1 MSMQIYREKIDKID
15 DDILDLLERR
25 KIYSKIISKIKAK
38 NNQSLTDPE
47 REEKILNRLKSKSK
61 KLKQE
66 QIENIFKA
74 IINICK
80 E

>member
-38 NNQSLTDPE
+38 NNQSLTDLE
-47 REEKILNRLKSKSK
+47 REEKIFNRLKSKSK

-66 QIENIFKA
+66 QIENIFKV
-74 IINICK
+74 IITICK

>member
-1 MSMQIYREKIDKID
+1 MQIYREKIDKID

-38 NNQSLTDPE
+38 NNQSLTDLE
-47 REEKILNRLKSKSK
+47 REEKIFNRLKSKSK

-66 QIENIFKA
+66 QIENIFKV
-74 IINICK
+74 IITICK

>member
-38 NNQSLTDPE
+38 NNQSLTDLE
-47 REEKILNRLKSKSK
+47 REEKIFNRLKSKSK

-66 QIENIFKA
+66 QNENIFKV
-74 IINICK
+74 IITICK